1 MFEIVIAACNP
12 AVPVSVEVGSVTM
25 AIGFSLSHKQKWTDS
40 SIDVERER
48 GMRGS
53 QRSTLKQRATQMD
66 LGPQG

>member
-1 MFEIVIAACNP
+1 M
-12 AVPVSVEVGSVTM
+12 SVEVGSVTM
-25 AIGFSLSHKQKWTDS
+25 AITFSLSHKQKWTDS